1 MALDDEAEA
10 LEQLG
15 DDLSRR
21 RAIAGRIVGRRLD
34 DLGEE
39 AGFRVAVGDDEIV
52 DGGLDG
58 GRHGLSRGFARPV
71 KRRGARPSLSPTTAE
86 RGQARR
92 GGKDCQNP
100 SMRMPS

>member
-1 MALDDEAEA
+1 MALDGEAEA

-15 DDLSRR
+15 DGLGRR

-39 AGFRVAVGDDEIV
+39 AGFRVAVGGDEIV

-58 GRHGLSRGFARPV
+58 GRHGLSRGFARPANGAG
-71 KRRGARPSLSPTTAE
+71 RARP
-86 RGQARR
+86 
-92 GGKDCQNP
+92 
-100 SMRMPS
+100 